1 MMSLFRRSGEITVRG
16 AQFELTKRFVAAV
29 AIVLACVAAAGAA
42 QPAPLTTLDS
52 VRRLSNAEAAK
63 GIPVAVT
70 ATVTYFRSY
79 RKSMFVQDGS
89 TGVFVKATTNVK
101 LVPGDRVLIK
111 GVTREG
117 YLPCVVSSDLTLL
130 GHGALPKPIPAGYE
144 DLIGPRDDSVLVTA
158 RGVVRAANMDAPSAD
173 HTTGATFK
181 MLTDGGSVDVEV
193 DKVTASELE
202 KLLDAEVAVTGV
214 AGGRFDGK
222 EQKTGI
228 LLHVSSLDD
237 VGIVKRAA
245 VDPWSLPITAMDGI
259 QDGYRVNDLSRRE
272 RVSGVVTYYEPG
284 STVVLQNGARS
295 LWITTRSFSPLRIG
309 DRADA
314 TGFPT
319 ANEGFLQLTASE
331 IRDSGVAVPVAPV
344 SATWQQ
350 LASSQHIFD
359 LVSIEGQVAVTA
371 REAAQDEYVL
381 VSDGYEFSAI
391 YRHPAGSGPAS
402 LAPMKDIPVGSRIRV
417 TGICVP
423 LNSNPF
429 GHDAHFNILLRSQ
442 DDIEVLTAPGLLN
455 AHNVALFFAGLLLLA
470 LAAGMRGWKLEHKNR
485 RKVVSLAYTEQRR
498 ARILEDIN
506 HSRPLAGTLE
516 RITELVSVRLNGAA
530 CWCHV
535 AEGATL
541 GNRPSRLSTASF
553 RTVEHPIP
561 SRSGQT
567 LGSLFAAFAARTK
580 PCIAEREALA
590 MAAALATLAIETSRL
605 YTDLVYRSEFDLLT
619 DVQNRSVMEKKLTAM
634 IQAARQSAGVFG
646 LIYIDLNQFK
656 RVNDVHGH
664 LVGDLYLQ
672 EVAQRMKRQLRPGD
686 TLARLGGDEFAV
698 LVPVVHSRDEIEEIA
713 ERLEICF
720 HEPFVRD
727 ECVIHGSASVGLAL
741 YPEDAETV
749 ETLLSAADASM
760 YVAKY
765 TRMGRSREAEALDE
779 DDLVKKDRS

>member
-1 MMSLFRRSGEITVRG
+1 
-16 AQFELTKRFVAAV
+16 LTKRFIAAV
-29 AIVLACVAAAGAA
+29 AVVLASVAAAGAA
-42 QPAPLTTLDS
+42 PPPPLTTLDS

-63 GIPVAVT
+63 GIPVAVQ

-79 RKSMFVQDGS
+79 RRNMFVQDGS
-89 TGVFVKATTNVK
+89 TGVFVKATTSVK

-111 GVTREG
+111 GVTHEG
-117 YLPCVVSSDLTLL
+117 YLPYVVSSDITLL
-130 GHGALPKPIPAGYE
+130 GHGALPRPIRAKYE
-144 DLIGPRDDSVLVTA
+144 DLIGPRDDSEMVTVH
-158 RGVVRAANMDAPSAD
+158 GVVRAANMDAPSAD
-173 HTTGATFK
+173 YTAGATFK
-181 MLTDGGSVDVEV
+181 MLTDGGTADVEV
-193 DKVTASELE
+193 DKATQPELE
-202 KLLDAEVAVTGV
+202 NLLDAEVAVTGV

-222 EQKTGI
+222 AQKTGI
-228 LLHVSSLDD
+228 VLHVSSLDD
-237 VGIVKRAA
+237 VTIVKRAA
-245 VDPWSLPITAMDGI
+245 VDPWSLPITPMNAI
-259 QDGYRVNDLSRRE
+259 QETYRVKDLTRRV
-272 RVSGVVTYYEPG
+272 RVSGVVTFYEPG
-284 STVVLQNGARS
+284 SKVVLQNGERS
-295 LWITTRSFSPLRIG
+295 LWITTRSFLPLHIG

-319 ANEGFLQLTASE
+319 ANDGFLQLTASE
-331 IRDSGVAVPVAPV
+331 VRDSGVAAPVAPLLT
-344 SATWQQ
+344 TWQQ

-381 VSDGYEFSAI
+381 VADGYEFSAI
-391 YRHPAGSGPAS
+391 YQHPVGAGAAS
-402 LAPMKDIPVGSRIRV
+402 LAPMKAIPVGSRIRV

-429 GHDAHFNILLRSQ
+429 SHDAHFNILLRSQ
-442 DDIEVLTAPGLLN
+442 DDIEVLAAPGLLN
-455 AHNVALFFAGLLLLA
+455 AHNIALFFAGLLLLA
-470 LAAGMRGWKLEHKNR
+470 LVAGMRGWNLEYKNR
-485 RKVVSLAYTEQRR
+485 RKVVSLAYMEQRR

-506 HSRPLAGTLE
+506 YSRPLAGTLE

-541 GNRPSRLSTASF
+541 GNRPSRLSAQSF

-561 SRSGQT
+561 SRSGQP
-567 LGSLFAAFAARTK
+567 LGSLFAAFDVRTE

-605 YTDLVYRSEFDLLT
+605 YTDLIHRSEFDLLT
-619 DVQNRSVMEKKLTAM
+619 DVQNRFVMEKKLTAM
-634 IQAARQSAGVFG
+634 IQAARQSASVFG

-656 RVNDVHGH
+656 RVNDIHGH

-698 LVPVVHSRDEIEEIA
+698 LVPVVRSRDEVEEIA
-713 ERLEICF
+713 ARLEFCF

-727 ECVIHGSASVGLAL
+727 ECVIHGSASVGIAL

-765 TRMGRSREAEALDE
+765 TRMGKSRTAEALDE
-779 DDLVKKDRS
+779 DEFAHRARS

>member
-1 MMSLFRRSGEITVRG
+1 
-16 AQFELTKRFVAAV
+16 LTKRFIAAV
-29 AIVLACVAAAGAA
+29 AVVLASVAAAGAA
-42 QPAPLTTLDS
+42 PPPPLTTLDS

-63 GIPVAVT
+63 GIPVAVQ

-79 RKSMFVQDGS
+79 RRNMFVQDGS
-89 TGVFVKATTNVK
+89 TGVFVKATTSVK

-111 GVTREG
+111 GVTHEG
-117 YLPCVVSSDLTLL
+117 YLPYVVSSDITLL
-130 GHGALPKPIPAGYE
+130 GHGALPRPIRAKYE
-144 DLIGPRDDSVLVTA
+144 DLIGPRDDSEMVTVH
-158 RGVVRAANMDAPSAD
+158 GVVRAANMDAPSAD
-173 HTTGATFK
+173 YTAGATFK
-181 MLTDGGSVDVEV
+181 MLTDGGTADVEV
-193 DKVTASELE
+193 DKATQPELE
-202 KLLDAEVAVTGV
+202 NLLDAEVAVTGV

-222 EQKTGI
+222 AQKTGI
-228 LLHVSSLDD
+228 VLHVSSLDD
-237 VGIVKRAA
+237 VTIVKRAA
-245 VDPWSLPITAMDGI
+245 VDPWSLPITPMNAI
-259 QDGYRVNDLSRRE
+259 QETYRVKDLTRRV
-272 RVSGVVTYYEPG
+272 RVSGVVTFYEPG
-284 STVVLQNGARS
+284 SKVVLQNGERS
-295 LWITTRSFSPLRIG
+295 LWITTRSFLPLHIG

-319 ANEGFLQLTASE
+319 ANDGFLQLTASE
-331 IRDSGVAVPVAPV
+331 VRDNGVAAPVAPLIT
-344 SATWQQ
+344 TWQQ

-381 VSDGYEFSAI
+381 VADGYEFSAI
-391 YRHPAGSGPAS
+391 YQHPVGAGAAS
-402 LAPMKDIPVGSRIRV
+402 LAPMKAIPVGSRIRV

-429 GHDAHFNILLRSQ
+429 SHDAHFNILLRSQ
-442 DDIEVLTAPGLLN
+442 DDIEVLAAPGLLN
-455 AHNVALFFAGLLLLA
+455 AHNIALFFAGLLLLA
-470 LAAGMRGWKLEHKNR
+470 LVAGMRGWNLEYKNR
-485 RKVVSLAYTEQRR
+485 RKVVSLAYMEQRR

-506 HSRPLAGTLE
+506 YSRPLAGTLE

-541 GNRPSRLSTASF
+541 GNRPSRLSAQSF

-561 SRSGQT
+561 SRSGQP
-567 LGSLFAAFAARTK
+567 LGSLFAAFDVRTE

-605 YTDLVYRSEFDLLT
+605 YTDLIHRSEFDLLT
-619 DVQNRSVMEKKLTAM
+619 DVQNRFVMEKKLTAM
-634 IQAARQSAGVFG
+634 IQAARQSASVFG

-656 RVNDVHGH
+656 RVNDIHGH

-698 LVPVVHSRDEIEEIA
+698 LVPVVRSRDEVEEIA
-713 ERLEICF
+713 ARLEFCF

-727 ECVIHGSASVGLAL
+727 ECVIHGSASVGIAL

-765 TRMGRSREAEALDE
+765 TRMGKSRTAEALDE
-779 DDLVKKDRS
+779 DEFAHRARS